1 MIRFSITLLAYGAAL
16 VFVGFLTYF
25 VAPPG
30 ANAATAAIVSSVGAV
45 LLMLCAICAPLVRER
60 RKLGLIAI
68 YGGMALP
75 IILGMGSLMRLSG
88 SLKKTQEFNAEFE
101 QSGSIALVASGAEK
115 RHNTAYQTV
124 GIGATV
130 VLSAFAFVVLVMH
143 RPKIPAAKPKPV
155 PAPAKSAEPPPLP
168 DHSTSGA
175 GSDDD

>member
-1 MIRFSITLLAYGAAL
+1 MIRYSITLLAYGAAL

-45 LLMLCAICAPLVRER
+45 LLMLCAVCAPLVRER
-60 RKLGLIAI
+60 RRLGLIAI
-68 YGGMALP
+68 YGGMVLP
-75 IILGMGSLMRLSG
+75 IILGVGALMRVSG

-101 QSGSIALVASGAEK
+101 QSGSIALVASGEEK

-124 GIGATV
+124 GIGSTV

-143 RPKIPAAKPKPV
+143 RPKIPAAKPKPTATKSTL
-155 PAPAKSAEPPPLP
+155 PAPIP
-168 DHSTSGA
+168 DHSTSG
-175 GSDDD
+175 GTSGED